1 MAEQMPDNLEQVKE
15 ETQERTKEPPMYRV
29 IIFNDDFT
37 TKEFV
42 VEILVGVFHKGIGE
56 ATELMWRV
64 HRKGSGVAGIY
75 PLEIAETKVAT
86 VVALAREYEFPLR
99 LSIEPD
105 N

>member
-1 MAEQMPDNLEQVKE
+1 V
-15 ETQERTKEPPMYRV
+15 V
-29 IIFNDDFT
+29 IINDDFT

-56 ATELMWRV
+56 ATELMWRI
-64 HRKGSGVAGIY
+64 HRRGSGVAGVY

-86 VVALAREYEFPLR
+86 VAALARENEFPLR

>member
-1 MAEQMPDNLEQVKE
+1 MAEQMPDHIEQVKE
-15 ETQERTKEPPMYRV
+15 KTHERTQGPPMYRV

-42 VEILVGVFHKGIGE
+42 VEILVCVFHKGIGE

-64 HRKGSGVAGIY
+64 HRRGSGIAGVY

-86 VVALAREYEFPLR
+86 VVALAREQEYPLR

>member
-15 ETQERTKEPPMYRV
+15 ETQERTKEPPMYQV

-42 VEILVGVFHKGIGE
+42 VEILVWVFHKGIGE